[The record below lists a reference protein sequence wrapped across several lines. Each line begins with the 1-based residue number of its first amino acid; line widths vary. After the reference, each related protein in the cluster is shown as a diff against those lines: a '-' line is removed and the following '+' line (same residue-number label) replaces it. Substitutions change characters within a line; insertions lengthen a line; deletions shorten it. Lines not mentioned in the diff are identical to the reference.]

1 MYTSIHHL
9 AYCSQLI
16 YDNTNKY
23 HNWEH
28 ALNVVTTVEDMGGS
42 ETTVLAAFWHD
53 AIYIPGAGED
63 ANERCSAAALMN
75 TAIKHELRGTIE
87 WQNVETAADMIRKT
101 SVRHHL
107 TRNALT
113 EWDYE
118 QAILM
123 DADLASLASPYER
136 FKEIQDNIILENNGD
151 VNKDRHKSV
160 AFLQQFLTV
169 RPHIYHT
176 PYGREHFEQQA
187 RDNITRFAADFSG

>member
-1 MYTSIHHL
+1 MKNFLTLL
-9 AYCSQLI
+9 ARAGAHYSR
-16 YDNTNKY
+16 TNQY
-23 HNWEH
+23 HNWYH
-28 ALNVVTTVEDMGGS
+28 ALNVVMNVKEMGGS
-42 ETTVLAAFWHD
+42 DTTILAAYWHD

-63 ANERCSAAALMN
+63 ANERCSAAALIN
-75 TAIKHELRGTIE
+75 TAVKLDIRGTIY
-87 WQNVETAADMIRKT
+87 WQNIETAADMIRKT

-107 TRNALT
+107 TRNELT

-123 DADLASLASPYER
+123 DADLSSLASLYEH
-136 FKEIQDNIILENNGD
+136 FKEIQDRIILENNGD
-151 VNKDRHKSV
+151 VKKDHDKSV

-187 RDNITRFAADFSG
+187 RDNITRYAAEISG

>member
-1 MYTSIHHL
+1 MDITLRSL
-9 AYCSQLI
+9 AHYATEFYNNS
-16 YDNTNKY
+16 NKY

-28 ALNVVTTVEDMGGS
+28 ALNVVTTVEKMGGS
-42 ETTVLAAFWHD
+42 ETTILAAYWHD

-63 ANERCSAAALMN
+63 ANERCSAAAMMN
-75 TAIKHELRGTIE
+75 TAIRLGIRGTIF
-87 WQNVETAADMIRKT
+87 WQTVVVAAGMIRGT
-101 SVRHHL
+101 TVRHHL

-113 EWDYE
+113 EWDYD
-118 QAILM
+118 QATLM

-136 FKEIQDNIILENNGD
+136 FKEIQDSIILENNGD
-151 VNKDRHKSV
+151 VNSDRHKSV

-169 RPHIYHT
+169 RPQIYHT